1 RKTVAST
8 AAAKAAPKSSI
19 ATLHAKQYGKS
30 LIHHFRRLSPPTS
43 PDCPDKHPKDAC
55 ALLSR
60 RIRFHQHHLE
70 ARFNG
75 GHR

>member
-1 RKTVAST
+1 M
-8 AAAKAAPKSSI
+8 
-19 ATLHAKQYGKS
+19 LHK
-30 LIHHFRRLSPPTS
+30 
-43 PDCPDKHPKDAC
+43 PDISRVSDKHPKDAC